1 MRGRALGL
9 AILSVVFVAGL
20 VACGGTPAPSSAP
33 SAAAASPGASASTDL
48 VKDVD
53 VGAGTMHLVCV
64 GPTDTGEPT
73 ILLEAGGG
81 MDYSA
86 WSDVLTGLQSKHRL
100 CAYDRLGL
108 GSSSQ
113 PAETSRTAADQAT
126 DLHTLLDKAGVK
138 GPFVIGA
145 HSFGAII
152 ATLFAQAYP
161 DDVRGVVFVDP
172 QAPRQSEAFL
182 KALPPASAD
191 ESSAVKEIREV
202 LEDFETD
209 PSQNPEHVAIRES
222 GAKASAALDAAG
234 PLFGDRPV
242 IVLSAGRPPPD
253 FASMPAEVSKALL
266 AARAAAQQEL
276 ADESTA
282 GSLEVVPDAGHNI
295 QAENPDAVI
304 AALEKVLAAA
314 KS

>member
-1 MRGRALGL
+1 MRGRPIGL
-9 AILSVVFVAGL
+9 AILTVVLA
-20 VACGGTPAPSSAP
+20 ACGGTAVASSAP
-33 SAAAASPGASASTDL
+33 SAAPSTGASSATEL
-48 VKDVD
+48 VADVD
-53 VGAGTMHLVCV
+53 VDGRTMHLVCV

-81 MDYSA
+81 MDYGS
-86 WSDVLTGLQSKHRL
+86 WSQVLTGMQAKHRL

-108 GSSSQ
+108 GASSQ
-113 PAETSRTAADQAT
+113 PKEASRTGADQAA
-126 DLHTLLDKAGVK
+126 DLHALLAAAGVK
-138 GPFVIGA
+138 GPFVVGA

-152 ATLFAQAYP
+152 ATLFTQAYP
-161 DDVRGVVFVDP
+161 DDVVGMVFVDP
-172 QAPRQSEAFL
+172 QAPRQSAAFL

-191 ESSAVKEIREV
+191 ESSAVKGIREV

-209 PSQNPEHVAIRES
+209 PSQNPEHVAVRES

-253 FASMPAEVSKALL
+253 FSSMPPEVSKALL
-266 AARAAAQQEL
+266 AARAAVQQEL

-282 GSLEVVPDAGHNI
+282 GSLETVPGAGHNI
-295 QAENPDAVI
+295 QVENPPAVI
-304 AALEKVLAAA
+304 DALEKVLAAV
-314 KS
+314 KG

>member
-1 MRGRALGL
+1 MRGRPIGL
-9 AILSVVFVAGL
+9 ATLTVVLA
-20 VACGGTPAPSSAP
+20 ACGGTAVASSAP
-33 SAAAASPGASASTDL
+33 SAAPLTGASSATEL
-48 VKDVD
+48 VADVD
-53 VGAGTMHLVCV
+53 VGGRTMHLVCV

-81 MDYSA
+81 MDYGS
-86 WSDVLTGLQSKHRL
+86 WSQVLTGMQAKHRL

-108 GSSSQ
+108 GASSQ
-113 PAETSRTAADQAT
+113 PKEASRTAADQAA
-126 DLHTLLDKAGVK
+126 DLHALLAAAGVK
-138 GPFVIGA
+138 GTFVVGA

-152 ATLFAQAYP
+152 ATLFTQAYP
-161 DDVRGVVFVDP
+161 DDVVGMVFVDP
-172 QAPRQSEAFL
+172 QAPRQSAAFL

-191 ESSAVKEIREV
+191 ESSAVKGIREV

-209 PSQNPEHVAIRES
+209 PSQNPEHVAVRES

-253 FASMPAEVSKALL
+253 FSSMPPDVSKALL

-282 GSLEVVPDAGHNI
+282 GSLETVPGAGHNI
-295 QAENPDAVI
+295 QVENPPAVI
-304 AALEKVLAAA
+304 DALEKVLAAV
-314 KS
+314 KG

>member
-1 MRGRALGL
+1 MRSRPLGL
-9 AILSVVFVAGL
+9 VILAVVLA
-20 VACGGTPAPSSAP
+20 ACGGA
-33 SAAAASPGASASTDL
+33 PGASSEPSTPTIAPSPNGSPSTEL
-48 VKDVD
+48 VADVD
-53 VGAGTMHLVCV
+53 VGGRTMHLVCV

-81 MDYSA
+81 MDYGS
-86 WSDVLTGLQSKHRL
+86 WSQVLTGMQAKHRL

-108 GSSSQ
+108 GASSQ
-113 PAETSRTAADQAT
+113 PKEASRTGADQAA
-126 DLHTLLDKAGVK
+126 DLHALLAAAGVK
-138 GPFVIGA
+138 GPFVVGA

-152 ATLFAQAYP
+152 ATLFTQAYP
-161 DDVRGVVFVDP
+161 DDVVGIVFVDP
-172 QAPRQSEAFL
+172 QAPRQSAAFL

-191 ESSAVKEIREV
+191 ETSAVKGIREV

-209 PSQNPEHVAIRES
+209 PSQNPEHVAVRES

-253 FASMPAEVSKALL
+253 FSSMPPEVSKALL

-282 GSLEVVPDAGHNI
+282 GSRETVPGAGHVI
-295 QAENPDAVI
+295 QDENPPAVI
-304 AALEKVLAAA
+304 DALEKVLAAV
-314 KS
+314 KG